1 MVRHS
6 DGLSSM
12 SCLSNI
18 ELNVLRQHV
27 KVENDIVFITGVA
40 SILYITGCVDTY
52 SIEAMP
58 DMCSAAHWCLV
69 SDI

>member
-40 SILYITGCVDTY
+40 SILYIT
-52 SIEAMP
+52 
-58 DMCSAAHWCLV
+58 
-69 SDI
+69 